1 MLEFSKL
8 WNDFPKKNVMRARCQ
23 NKQSSTS
30 SSPFGNYCAIM
41 LSDALIKS
49 GVSTN
54 SAKVKKCWSHQGG
67 KHILLAEEMA
77 GWLNKA
83 NVGGLN
89 KVEKINPSSFQKD
102 LENKT
107 GIIFFKDYWQRGS
120 ESIANRSG
128 DHIDLWNKDEITSSS
143 MFTRGIIEFL
153 GRASDL
159 NKSREVWFWEIK

>member
-1 MLEFSKL
+1 MLKFNQL
-8 WNDFPKKNVMRARCQ
+8 WNDFPEKNIMRARCQ

-77 GWLNKA
+77 KWLNTA
-83 NVGGLN
+83 NIGGIN
-89 KVEKINPSSFQKD
+89 RVEKISPTSFQKD
-102 LENKT
+102 LDGRT
-107 GIIFFKDYWQRGS
+107 GIIFFKDYWQRGN
-120 ESIANRSG
+120 ESLDNRSG
-128 DHIDLWNKDEITSSS
+128 DHIDLWNKNEISSTG
-143 MFTRGIIEFL
+143 MFMRSIYEFF
-153 GRASDL
+153 GAVSDL
-159 NKSREVWFWEIK
+159 NKSKEVWFWEIK